1 MIFTVVTWMLVSLET
16 RPRRRRRQRSRSG
29 DEMRHVSR
37 HPTNAAAVCT
47 DRPNQDHAGLG
58 LYQVVIVA
66 MLWVGAPAYHL
77 GEWRRP

>member
-1 MIFTVVTWMLVSLET
+1 M
-16 RPRRRRRQRSRSG
+16 G
-29 DEMRHVSR
+29 YVSR
-37 HPTNAAAVCT
+37 HSTGAAAVCT

>member
-1 MIFTVVTWMLVSLET
+1 
-16 RPRRRRRQRSRSG
+16 
-29 DEMRHVSR
+29 MRHVSR

>member
-1 MIFTVVTWMLVSLET
+1 MSDFHGGDLVSLET

-37 HPTNAAAVCT
+37 HSTGAAAVCT

-58 LYQVVIVA
+58 VYQVVIVA
-66 MLWVGAPAYHL
+66 MLLVGAPAYHL